1 MNYRHAFHAG
11 NFADV
16 VKHLALVEMLGHLR
30 RKEAAFAVID
40 THAGCGAYDLAGP
53 EAVRTGEAKDG
64 IGRLHQAGGFSGG
77 PEALATYLELTV
89 GSRYPGS
96 PLLAARLLRS
106 QDRLVAIERHPE
118 EAAILAETL
127 RPFAH
132 ARVEQADG
140 YGRLTALLPPPE
152 RRALVLIDP
161 PYESPDE
168 FERVAHLFRAAYRRF
183 ATGLY
188 LIWFPIKSTAE
199 ANGFCGEVLAAGAA
213 KVLRIDVVRRA
224 GAEGKLAAAG
234 LLVIN
239 PPWQFE
245 QHMGASLDLVLS
257 LLGAA
262 VRFDW
267 LAGEA

>member
-16 VKHLALVEMLGHLR
+16 VKHLALVEILSHLR

-40 THAGCGAYDLAGP
+40 THAGCGAYDLTGLA
-53 EAVRTGEAKDG
+53 AARTGEAKDG
-64 IGRLHQAGGFSGG
+64 IGRLRQTSGFSGG
-77 PEALATYLELTV
+77 PQALATYLELTA

-96 PLLAARLLRS
+96 PLLAARLLRP
-106 QDRLVAIERHPE
+106 QDRLVAIEKHPE
-118 EAAILAETL
+118 EAAVLAETL
-127 RPFAH
+127 RSFAH

-140 YGRLTALLPPPE
+140 YSRLTALLPPPE

-161 PYESPDE
+161 PYETPDE
-168 FERVAHLFRAAYRRF
+168 FEQVAQAFRAAYRRF

-199 ANGFCGEVLAAGAA
+199 ANGFCGEVLASGAD
-213 KVLRIDVVRRA
+213 KVLRIDVVRRT
-224 GAEGKLAAAG
+224 GVDGKLTAAG
-234 LLVIN
+234 LVVVN

-245 QHMGASLDLVLS
+245 PQMRASLDLVLP
-257 LLGAA
+257 LLGAD
-262 VRFDW
+262 VRFDR